1 MFLNC
6 SWKKKDLS
14 LPQVGGQ
21 RWVELSCVFF
31 FFFFFGNQRKQLIF
45 ITKRPSDWLTDL
57 PLSSDFFFDS
67 YWSLFVWI
75 LFSFMFRVRRRRRCC
90 VVDWDW
96 DWNHRRPVKKTNK
109 KPNPSHQVWSGVV
122 LLSQKEKSGVT
133 PKELSLFAPG
143 FIHRGDDFQADNA
156 KELKS

>member
-31 FFFFFGNQRKQLIF
+31 FFFALKGNLLIL
-45 ITKRPSDWLTDL
+45 IPKTPTDWLTDL

-75 LFSFMFRVRRRRRCC
+75 LFSFVFRVRRRRRCC

-96 DWNHRRPVKKTNK
+96 DWNHRRPVKKQTKNQTPHIRFEAAWCFCRK
-109 KPNPSHQVWSGVV
+109 KR
-122 LLSQKEKSGVT
+122 KSGVT